1 MKKFK
6 HICISTLVPLGI
18 MGLIYL
24 IAYLTCGAGLVTNDC
39 YEQYVPFFNA
49 YYDIIHNKGSMFYS
63 LTGSMGYDFWAVFSY
78 YLVSPLNLIMLL
90 FDKADIIY
98 VVNALI
104 ILKVA
109 ICGGTFSV
117 FIKNRFPKAKC
128 SRVVLFSVIYALN
141 GFVAGYMWNIMW
153 MDGIML
159 FPLVIMGLDILMRE
173 ENSKWYWYTLFLA
186 LLIINSYF
194 IGYISCIF
202 IFLYFFTYD
211 FKNFKDFIRK
221 FLTIGLSSLLAIG
234 ISAVILFPS
243 LGGLQDTS
251 ISSESLPAMEFYG
264 NYVDSFKNIMVAV
277 NPVGID
283 FNSNRANLF
292 MTTFVLLMGITYF
305 TTGSV
310 KPSHKIR
317 NGILLAIMLFSLN
330 FKPLNFI
337 WHGMHEQTGI
347 PNRFSFLIIFML
359 ITMAFEVC
367 HKRKKQVK
375 KSSMAAA
382 MVLLLAGYAAM
393 AYFNNDLIIPAVIT
407 GVILILYFVIM
418 AFAAGKAKFVLIQV
432 FAYGEIVVMLLAGIF
447 TVSSRPMGDYGKYIN
462 DFNTINASKEP
473 GFYREKIDE
482 VYTVQEDR
490 MNYDINIDV
499 NNLSFDTITSDCRFL
514 KNLGHLSIVN
524 EATVYGINSMS
535 LFNTFN
541 NYALTELYCKTGA
554 TGGINNVM
562 YFGENAFMDMLLGV
576 KYYYTRYYDVN
587 SSAYEFDREV
597 GGVKVYDNRYALST
611 GYAIPESFAAYT
623 YGNGSNPFTN
633 MNDMSKALGGG
644 KIYDLNSTRLLSDNL
659 ESDGT
664 RTYGITADNEEMLI
678 YVQSADIRKIDITV
692 NGKNVYTGNRTM
704 SVIDIGNVSKSD
716 EINVILTYT
725 PDHGNDI
732 TSLLYSASVDN
743 EAIAGLYDE
752 LSKEMFVTTG
762 YNNDRIKGSIEL
774 NEAGNVL
781 FTIPNAKAESYIQ
794 KLLPENVAKKY
805 EELFP
810 AGGWKI
816 KADGQIIDAET
827 WNDVFIMLKL
837 DAGRHDIEMVYVTP
851 GFYDGALISIISA
864 IIFIIALAV
873 TLSRKHSRRLKEN
886 EPKEEAFEP
895 EVKANEPAEEASE
908 PEVKEDAIPDTG
920 VQLPDKIKLPTEET
934 AITDDVNPEKETAV
948 ADDVKPEKE
957 TAATNNIKPVK
968 HKKNDRP
975 IAVINLMN
983 IQNENGKDKN

>member
-6 HICISTLVPLGI
+6 HVYISTLVPLGI

-24 IAYLTCGAGLVTNDC
+24 IAYLTCGTGLVTNDC

-49 YYDIIHNKGSMFYS
+49 YYDIIHDKGSMFYS

-78 YLVSPLNLIMLL
+78 YLVSPFNLIMLP
-90 FDKADIIY
+90 FDKSDIIY
-98 VVNALI
+98 VVNVLI
-104 ILKVA
+104 VLKVA

-117 FIKNRFPKAKC
+117 FIRNRFPKARC
-128 SRVVLFSVIYALN
+128 SRIVLFSVIYALN

-173 ENSKWYWYTLFLA
+173 ENPKWYWYTLFLA
-186 LLIINSYF
+186 MLIINSYF

-211 FKNFKDFIRK
+211 FKNFKSFIRK
-221 FLTIGLSSLLAIG
+221 FLTIGLSSLLAVG
-234 ISAVILFPS
+234 ISAVILLPS
-243 LGGLQDTS
+243 FGGLQDTS
-251 ISSESLPAMEFYG
+251 ISSETLPAMEFYG

-277 NPVGID
+277 HPVGID
-283 FNSNRANLF
+283 FDSNRANLF

-310 KPSHKIR
+310 KVGHKIR

-359 ITMAFEVC
+359 LTMAFEVC
-367 HKRKKQVK
+367 HKRKKQVR

-393 AYFNNDLIIPAVIT
+393 AYFNNDLIIPAIIT
-407 GVILILYFVIM
+407 GVILIVYFAIM
-418 AFAAGKAKFVLIQV
+418 AFVSGKAKFVLIQV

-447 TVSSRPMGDYGKYIN
+447 TVSSRPMGDYGRYIN
-462 DFNTINASKEP
+462 DFNTINASKSA

-482 VYTVQEDR
+482 VYTAQEDR
-490 MNYDINIDV
+490 MNYDMDTDISNM
-499 NNLSFDTITSDCRFL
+499 SFDTIISDCSFL

-587 SSAYEFDREV
+587 SSAYEFEREV
-597 GGVKVYDNRYALST
+597 GDVKIYDNRYALST
-611 GYAIPESFAAYT
+611 GYAIPESFAEFTFA
-623 YGNGSNPFTN
+623 NGADPFTN
-633 MNDMSKALGGG
+633 MNDMSKALGGSRV
-644 KIYDLNSTRLLSDNL
+644 YNLNSTRLLADNL
-659 ESDGT
+659 DSDGT
-664 RTYGITADNEEMLI
+664 RTYGITADDEEMLV
-678 YVQSADIRKIDITV
+678 YVQSSDIRKIDITV

-704 SVIDIGNVSKSD
+704 SVIDIGNVSKGD

-732 TSLLYSASVDN
+732 TSLLYSASIDN
-743 EAIAGLYDE
+743 GAIAELYDK

-762 YNNDRIKGSIEL
+762 YNSDRIKGSIEL
-774 NEAGNVL
+774 SEAGNVL
-781 FTIPNAKAESYIQ
+781 FTIPNVKAESFIQ
-794 KLLPENVAKKY
+794 KLLPENIAKKY
-805 EELFP
+805 EEWFP

-816 KADGQIIDAET
+816 KADGQEIDAGT
-827 WNDVFIMLKL
+827 WNDVFIMLRL
-837 DAGRHDIEMVYVTP
+837 DAGKHNIEMVYVTP
-851 GFYDGALISIISA
+851 GFYDGALISVVSV
-864 IIFIIALAV
+864 IIFIIALAI
-873 TLSRKHSRRLKEN
+873 TLSHRRSRKLKED
-886 EPKEEAFEP
+886 EHDAGEQIPDEIKL
-895 EVKANEPAEEASE
+895 PAEE
-908 PEVKEDAIPDTG
+908 
-920 VQLPDKIKLPTEET
+920 
-934 AITDDVNPEKETAV
+934 TAV
-948 ADDVKPEKE
+948 TDE
-957 TAATNNIKPVK
+957 TDCGN
-968 HKKNDRP
+968 
-975 IAVINLMN
+975 
-983 IQNENGKDKN
+983 QSCEYS